1 MLQNLFTTILAL
13 VPALSSLFIK
23 SLEQGLVFGIMALG
37 VYITF
42 RILRFSDLTVDGSFP
57 LGAAVAAFLIVSG
70 HSPFFATFIAFI
82 AGTIA
87 GAITGFLNTKAGIS
101 DLLSGI
107 LTQTS
112 LYSINLRIMGRPNTP
127 LLNQPTIYSAISD
140 VLSKIWPSFPTK
152 YTYIIFFVLFALL
165 IKILLDSFLKTQMGF
180 ALRATGDNPQMIR
193 SQGVDTNLSKIL
205 GLTLSNGLI
214 ALSGALVAQYQGFA
228 DVGMGVGTIVAGLA
242 SVIIGDSLF
251 GARSVFISTL
261 GVLFGSFL
269 YRFSIALVLSF
280 RLAQA
285 SDLRLLT
292 AIVVIIAL
300 TAPRFKKSL
309 QLSTKGGKSN
319 GNS

>member
-1 MLQNLFTTILAL
+1 MLQNLF
-13 VPALSSLFIK
+13 FK

-42 RILRFSDLTVDGSFP
+42 KILKFSDLTVDGSFP
-57 LGAAVAAFLIVSG
+57 LGAAVAASLIVSG
-70 HSPFFATFIAFI
+70 HSPFFATAAALL
-82 AGTIA
+82 AGTFA
-87 GAITGFLNTKAGIS
+87 GLITGVLNTKAGIS

-107 LTQTS
+107 LTMTS

-127 LLNQPTIYSAISD
+127 LLNQPTVYSLIDDFSKNVWPLFPSKHIY
-140 VLSKIWPSFPTK
+140 LLFF
-152 YTYIIFFVLFALL
+152 IIFALFV
-165 IKILLDSFLKTQMGF
+165 KIFLDAFLKTQMGF

-193 SQGVDTNLSKIL
+193 SQGVNTDLAKIV
-205 GLTLSNGLI
+205 GLVISNGLV

-242 SVIIGDSLF
+242 SVIIGDSLL
-251 GARSVFISTL
+251 GERSVFVSTL

-269 YRFSIALVLSF
+269 YRFSISLVLSF

-285 SDLRLLT
+285 SDLKLFT

-300 TAPRFKKSL
+300 TAPRFKQSL
-309 QLSTKGGKSN
+309 KLPAKGCESY

>member
-1 MLQNLFTTILAL
+1 MQNLFTTISEL
-13 VPALSSLFIK
+13 VPALSNLFLK

-42 RILRFSDLTVDGSFP
+42 KILNFADLTVDGSFP
-57 LGAAVAAFLIVSG
+57 LGAAVASSLIVSG
-70 HSPFFATFIAFI
+70 QSPFLATFIAFL
-82 AGTIA
+82 A
-87 GAITGFLNTKAGIS
+87 GALAGAMTGLLNTKAKIS

-107 LTQTS
+107 LTMTS

-127 LLNQPTIYSAISD
+127 LLNQPTIYSVISEFFNRA
-140 VLSKIWPSFPTK
+140 LPSFPTK
-152 YTYIIFFVLFALL
+152 YTYIIFFVIFALL
-165 IKILLDSFLKTQMGF
+165 VKILLDAFLKTQMGF

-193 SQGVDTNLSKIL
+193 SQGVNTDLAKVI
-205 GLTLSNGLI
+205 GLILSNGLI
-214 ALSGALVAQYQGFA
+214 SLSGALVAQYQGFA

-251 GARSVFISTL
+251 GAGSIFISTL

-285 SDLRLLT
+285 SDLKLLT

-309 QLSTKGGKSN
+309 TLSTKGGKSY

>member
-1 MLQNLFTTILAL
+1 
-13 VPALSSLFIK
+13 
-23 SLEQGLVFGIMALG
+23 MALG

-193 SQGVDTNLSKIL
+193 SQGVDTNLPK
-205 GLTLSNGLI
+205 
-214 ALSGALVAQYQGFA
+214 Y
-228 DVGMGVGTIVAGLA
+228 
-242 SVIIGDSLF
+242 
-251 GARSVFISTL
+251 
-261 GVLFGSFL
+261 
-269 YRFSIALVLSF
+269 
-280 RLAQA
+280 
-285 SDLRLLT
+285 
-292 AIVVIIAL
+292 
-300 TAPRFKKSL
+300 
-309 QLSTKGGKSN
+309 
-319 GNS
+319 

>member
-1 MLQNLFTTILAL
+1 M
-13 VPALSSLFIK
+13 
-23 SLEQGLVFGIMALG
+23 
-37 VYITF
+37 
-42 RILRFSDLTVDGSFP
+42 
-57 LGAAVAAFLIVSG
+57 
-70 HSPFFATFIAFI
+70 
-82 AGTIA
+82 
-87 GAITGFLNTKAGIS
+87 
-101 DLLSGI
+101 LSGI

-251 GARSVFISTL
+251 GKKRFISTL
-261 GVLFGSFL
+261 GVLFGSFYTVL
-269 YRFSIALVLSF
+269 ALLCPFLPVGTSLGFKITYCNRSNHSING
-280 RLAQA
+280 
-285 SDLRLLT
+285 
-292 AIVVIIAL
+292 
-300 TAPRFKKSL
+300 PRFKSL
-309 QLSTKGGKSN
+309 YSFPRKEASLMVILENVQKIFHKILPMKITPW
-319 GNS
+319 